1 MHKSSCTNKIIT
13 ELRGGGFRSVGDLE
27 VKVDLQQIITELRR
41 GGAVAAAPAQ
51 RLQLFGILPLV
62 FFQLLVSPSDL
73 LSPPLVLCCPGH
85 QGTAASFDPDAGA
98 SFDPDASAGRI
109 LGRTWTPR
117 AVRQRNFA
125 LFGGDFLMQQVRP
138 RAPRH

>member
-1 MHKSSCTNKIIT
+1 MHKISCTNKIIT
-13 ELRGGGFRSVGDLE
+13 ELRGGGFVGDLE

-73 LSPPLVLCCPGH
+73 LSPPLVPCCPGH
-85 QGTAASFDPDAGA
+85 PGTAAA
-98 SFDPDASAGRI
+98 
-109 LGRTWTPR
+109 
-117 AVRQRNFA
+117 
-125 LFGGDFLMQQVRP
+125 
-138 RAPRH
+138 